1 MGSEYKQAI
10 GSPEIQFSSYIEY
23 LGPSRTKT
31 TSEMKK
37 SKLRPPPRSWVKWSA
52 AEWWVHPNSYAKVMA
67 ELTSPGGTNCQVRV
81 FMERCVFQRLITISQ
96 MHAASLKVSIK

>member
-10 GSPEIQFSSYIEY
+10 GSPEIQFSGYIEY

-37 SKLRPPPRSWVKWSA
+37 
-52 AEWWVHPNSYAKVMA
+52 
-67 ELTSPGGTNCQVRV
+67 
-81 FMERCVFQRLITISQ
+81 I
-96 MHAASLKVSIK
+96 